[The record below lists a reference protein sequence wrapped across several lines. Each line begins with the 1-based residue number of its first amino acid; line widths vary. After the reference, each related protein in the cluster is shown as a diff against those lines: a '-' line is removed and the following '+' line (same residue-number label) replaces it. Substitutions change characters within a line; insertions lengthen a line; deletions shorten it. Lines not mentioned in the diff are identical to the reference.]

1 MLPIID
7 CHNHSLPFID
17 DGAVDLA
24 MALEMLRVAQDNG
37 TTDIVLTPHHLN
49 GAFSNQMKP
58 TLEHL
63 DSLKIEAKNAG
74 ININLHA
81 GSEIHV
87 VTETAHEIL
96 NNKALTYLGL
106 KKAALLELP
115 KNSLP
120 MGVESILSELLYNG
134 VTPIIAHPERNSA
147 LRNDS
152 QPLKEW
158 VELGC
163 KAQLTG
169 QSCTGEF
176 GNSLQKVSFSFIEQA
191 LVHIIASDAHRP
203 TGRSPN
209 LQKAATVISE
219 TFGDSASKL
228 LLHDNPKKL
237 LAGEELINLDV
248 RPNNHKI
255 ESKSERNKTRR
266 KSKKR
271 SLLQRLI
278 DFK

>member
-1 MLPIID
+1 MFPIID

-24 MALEMLRVAQDNG
+24 MALEMLKVAQDNG
-37 TTDIVLTPHHLN
+37 TTDIILTPHHLN
-49 GAFSNQMKP
+49 GAFSNQLKP

-63 DSLKIEAKNAG
+63 DALRIEAKRSG
-74 ININLHA
+74 INITLHA

-87 VTETAHEIL
+87 VTETAQEIL

-115 KNSLP
+115 KSSLP
-120 MGVESILSELLYNG
+120 MGVDSIFSELLYNG
-134 VTPIIAHPERNSA
+134 VTPIIAHPERNSV
-147 LRNDS
+147 LRKNT

-158 VELGC
+158 IELGC

-176 GNSLQKVSFSFIEQA
+176 GASLQKVSFSFIEQG
-191 LVHIIASDAHRP
+191 LVHLVASDAHRP
-203 TGRSPN
+203 SGRSPN
-209 LQKAATVISE
+209 LRNAANTLIEV
-219 TFGDSASKL
+219 FGEQTSKL
-228 LLHDNPKKL
+228 LLHDNPRRIIE
-237 LAGEELINLDV
+237 GENLINLSV
-248 RPNNHKI
+248 RLNSNSIKTKGNKKSAR
-255 ESKSERNKTRR
+255 SKRNKRT
-266 KSKKR
+266 
-271 SLLQRLI
+271 LLQRLI